1 MGGVATPFSGG
12 FVPPGA
18 PGSPEAGGGPV
29 PPQPQTPGMDALLGQ
44 SGQQGQP
51 SNQDPQ
57 GVLRAKMMRYREAEQ
72 LITALAAAEG
82 SDVGP
87 EVKEIKNLLRKM
99 MQKAV
104 SRPGAVPE
112 PPAPQSLG

>member
-1 MGGVATPFSGG
+1 
-12 FVPPGA
+12 
-18 PGSPEAGGGPV
+18 
-29 PPQPQTPGMDALLGQ
+29 MDALLGQ

-57 GVLRAKMMRYREAEQ
+57 GVLRAKMMRYREVEQ
-72 LITALAAAEG
+72 LITALAVAEG

-99 MQKAV
+99 MQKAFEAGC
-104 SRPGAVPE
+104 GA
-112 PPAPQSLG
+112 

>member
-1 MGGVATPFSGG
+1 MGGVATPFTGG

-29 PPQPQTPGMDALLGQ
+29 PPQPQSQGLDTLLGRPNE
-44 SGQQGQP
+44 QGQP
-51 SNQDPQ
+51 QQDPQ
-57 GVLRAKMMRYREAEQ
+57 GVLRAIMMRYREFEKQ
-72 LITALAAAEG
+72 LDGLTAASG
-82 SDVGP
+82 PDVAP
-87 EVKEIKNLLRKM
+87 EARQIKELIRKM

-104 SRPGAVPE
+104 ARPGAVPE

>member
-29 PPQPQTPGMDALLGQ
+29 SPQSQSPGMEALLGQ
-44 SGQQGQP
+44 PSQQGQP
-51 SNQDPQ
+51 PQQDPQ
-57 GVLRAKMMRYREAEQ
+57 GVLRAIMMRYREFENQ
-72 LITALAAAEG
+72 LNGLAAASG
-82 SDVGP
+82 PDVAP
-87 EVKEIKNLLRKM
+87 EARQIKDLIRKM